1 MSEQDFL
8 SILRRELQPIR
19 EDIHELRV
27 DVGELK
33 ADVSGLKEDVSEL
46 KEDVGELKADVNGL
60 KADVSGLKG
69 DVSSLKEE
77 MLDTKMR
84 LGKLEEKTDFM
95 NRKIISMKQE
105 LRELK
110 VSNEH
115 VHNEMKHEIAR
126 LKDAQDT
133 IITVLSH
140 KKILPIII
148 TT

>member
-33 ADVSGLKEDVSEL
+33 ADVSGLKEDV
-46 KEDVGELKADVNGL
+46 G
-60 KADVSGLKG
+60 GLKG

>member
-33 ADVSGLKEDVSEL
+33 ADVS
-46 KEDVGELKADVNGL
+46 GL

>member
-33 ADVSGLKEDVSEL
+33 ADVSGLKEDV
-46 KEDVGELKADVNGL
+46 GELKADVSGL

>member
-33 ADVSGLKEDVSEL
+33 ADISGLKEDV
-46 KEDVGELKADVNGL
+46 GGL

>member
-33 ADVSGLKEDVSEL
+33 ADVSGLKEDV
-46 KEDVGELKADVNGL
+46 GELKADVSGL
-60 KADVSGLKG
+60 KADVSGLKD
-69 DVSSLKEE
+69 DVSTLKEE

>member
-33 ADVSGLKEDVSEL
+33 ADVSGLKEDVGEL
-46 KEDVGELKADVNGL
+46 KEDVSGL

>member
-33 ADVSGLKEDVSEL
+33 ADVSGLKEDV
-46 KEDVGELKADVNGL
+46 GEL

>member
-33 ADVSGLKEDVSEL
+33 ADVS
-46 KEDVGELKADVNGL
+46 
-60 KADVSGLKG
+60 
-69 DVSSLKEE
+69 SLKEE
-77 MLDTKMR
+77 MLDTKIR